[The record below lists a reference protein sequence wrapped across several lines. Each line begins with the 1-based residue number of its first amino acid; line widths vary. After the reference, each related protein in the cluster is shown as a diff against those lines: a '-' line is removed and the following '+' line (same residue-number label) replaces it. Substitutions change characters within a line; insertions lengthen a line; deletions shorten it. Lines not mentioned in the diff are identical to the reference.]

1 MPRQSKTTTPGAAR
15 ATTNGQ
21 AGDPAG
27 GSLYVEHLEQDF
39 WDRASLRQ
47 IYDAALMLHCSPWAV
62 LAHCVARALSLI
74 DPRVTL
80 PDVICGPGSLNWF
93 AAIAAASA
101 GSKGGAT
108 TVARQLVPVATPVR
122 NLGSGEGLVDQ
133 YMSIA
138 TKGNPAHQIHR
149 SLIFSVNEI
158 DDVAA
163 LANRSGATLMSVVRS
178 GFSGEQLGHSY
189 ARNRATPP
197 LDPHTYRMLVLLS
210 VQPGRAGWL
219 LDDVAGGTLQRIMW
233 FPAIDRRVR
242 AGAGRWQICPL
253 PLPDPADLDA
263 WQRYPRELQIP
274 PEAEAV
280 IQIES
285 VKRHNGEANA
295 LDGHA
300 LFSREK
306 LAFGLAVLDGRL
318 EMSLQDWRLSGVAAK
333 VSAYIRD
340 QVTVLLEDER
350 TRAVVREGQLRGIAR
365 EAADAE
371 RYAATEDR
379 IITVGAR
386 ALDKLRAAPGRRMTN
401 DALVHDSFNSR
412 DRPACRAALAQ
423 MEHGG
428 AIAHEMDNSTNPATK
443 WWVLL

>member
-138 TKGNPAHQIHR
+138 TKGNPAHHIHR

-158 DDVAA
+158 DDDI
-163 LANRSGATLMSVVRS
+163 NIRSISGTTTISMGEGNDIVRVNYTRDGAQTNLSGIDGELTLHGQQGSD
-178 GFSGEQLGHSY
+178 Q
-189 ARNRATPP
+189 
-197 LDPHTYRMLVLLS
+197 DLV
-210 VQPGRAGWL
+210 
-219 LDDVAGGTLQRIMW
+219 
-233 FPAIDRRVR
+233 
-242 AGAGRWQICPL
+242 
-253 PLPDPADLDA
+253 
-263 WQRYPRELQIP
+263 
-274 PEAEAV
+274 
-280 IQIES
+280 
-285 VKRHNGEANA
+285 
-295 LDGHA
+295 
-300 LFSREK
+300 
-306 LAFGLAVLDGRL
+306 GLAGQASSRINVFDQSNGDAGLDSAAR
-318 EMSLQDWRLSGVAAK
+318 SLHTAAESFAACGLS
-333 VSAYIRD
+333 R
-340 QVTVLLEDER
+340 
-350 TRAVVREGQLRGIAR
+350 
-365 EAADAE
+365 
-371 RYAATEDR
+371 
-379 IITVGAR
+379 
-386 ALDKLRAAPGRRMTN
+386 
-401 DALVHDSFNSR
+401 
-412 DRPACRAALAQ
+412 
-423 MEHGG
+423 
-428 AIAHEMDNSTNPATK
+428 
-443 WWVLL
+443 